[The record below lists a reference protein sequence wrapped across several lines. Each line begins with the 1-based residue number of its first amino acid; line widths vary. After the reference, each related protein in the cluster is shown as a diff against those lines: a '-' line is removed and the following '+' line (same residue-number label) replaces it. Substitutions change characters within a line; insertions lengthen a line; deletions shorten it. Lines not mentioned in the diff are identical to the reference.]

1 MARPIAET
9 PAIYGED
16 GKRFMENMRRVDSR
30 TPEERKAAA
39 EAFKKHI
46 EEINKKYNIQI
57 DF

>member
-16 GKRFMENMRRVDSR
+16 GKRFMENMRKVDSR

-39 EAFKKHI
+39 EAFRKEI
-46 EEINKKYNIQI
+46 EEINKKFNFKIE
-57 DF
+57 F